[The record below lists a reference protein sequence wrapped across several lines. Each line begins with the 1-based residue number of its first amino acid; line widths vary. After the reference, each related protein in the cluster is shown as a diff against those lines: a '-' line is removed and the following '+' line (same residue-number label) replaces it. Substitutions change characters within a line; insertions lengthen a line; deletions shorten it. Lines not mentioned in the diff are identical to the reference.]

1 MKYLSFVCFCGTFFK
16 IVLTKKNRRV
26 FSSDFIFLSYN
37 VIRLKDGYWIKDG
50 IWKKEID
57 RQRHNSIQLGSDMGK
72 QSRLT
77 DAFIKER
84 TSLKM
89 TDQCVHI
96 EKYKMA

>member
-1 MKYLSFVCFCGTFFK
+1 MKYFVCFWCTFFQ
-16 IVLTKKNRRV
+16 IVLTKENRRV
-26 FSSDFIFLSYN
+26 FSSDFIFLSLN
-37 VIRLKDGYWIKDG
+37 DIIRLKDGYWIKDG
-50 IWKKEID
+50 ICEKEID

-77 DAFIKER
+77 DAFIKEW

>member
-1 MKYLSFVCFCGTFFK
+1 MYVGMFLWY
-16 IVLTKKNRRV
+16 VLQNCSNKKNRRV
-26 FSSDFIFLSYN
+26 FSSDFIFLSLN
-37 VIRLKDGYWIKDG
+37 DIIRLKDGYWIKDG
-50 IWKKEID
+50 ICEKEID

-77 DAFIKER
+77 DAFIKEW